1 MGRRLRG
8 AGKHI
13 GGERPFRTG
22 GVLVVLAGLAE
33 MTQQPGG
40 DTPGHRILEA
50 SMTWGHHSL
59 GVNLNFSRCWAQL
72 LPVCRTV
79 RFYVT

>member
-22 GVLVVLAGLAE
+22 GVLVMLARLGE
-33 MTQQPGG
+33 MTQQPEG

-50 SMTWGHHSL
+50 AIDDL
-59 GVNLNFSRCWAQL
+59 GSSQFGG
-72 LPVCRTV
+72 
-79 RFYVT
+79 